1 MDNLSQYR
9 EVKEHFVKR
18 QIWNIINRTLFRMLP
33 TKYLSR
39 PRIWLL
45 RLFGADIDYSSLIY
59 PSVLVFAPWNIKIG
73 AYSCIAPHTELYCK
87 AGRITIGAN
96 TVISQGSYICC
107 ASHDINSRR
116 HSLIGKDIVIGDR
129 VWIAADAFV
138 GMGVTLHDGAVVG
151 ARAAVFKDVAPW
163 TVVGGNPARQI
174 SKRQFR
180 D

>member
-1 MDNLSQYR
+1 MKNMSEYH

-18 QIWNIINRTLFRMLP
+18 QIWNIINRIVFRLLP
-33 TKYLSR
+33 TKYLNR

-45 RLFGADIDYSSLIY
+45 RLFGADIPYTALIYSSC
-59 PSVLVFAPWNIKIG
+59 LVYAPWNLIIG
-73 AYSCIAPHTELYCK
+73 PYTCIAPRTELYCK
-87 AGRITIGAN
+87 AGRITIGSN

-151 ARAAVFKDVAPW
+151 ARAAVFKDVEPW
-163 TVVGGNPARQI
+163 TVVGGNPARPI